1 LNFKKFLRKYGIRLG
16 TMVLAIVLVVAVSAR
31 FLGGN
36 AGFISDT
43 AGVVKSPVQ
52 SAVSSVIDWFESLY
66 GYIYEYD
73 KLMAENEAL
82 KSQLAEA
89 QEEARLGAEATEE
102 NVHLRE
108 LLGLRQKHSDFTFE
122 SARIVNW
129 NSSNWSSSFTISK
142 GEHSGIALGMP
153 VVTAAGELVGQ
164 VTELGETWAN
174 VSTIVDVETNV
185 GVLVGE
191 AGNAAMAIGD
201 FALMQQ
207 GCSKIYHLTEG
218 TSLLEGDIVLSSGR
232 GGAFPQGLVLGE
244 IENVLTEAGGQM
256 PYGVLRP
263 SANLDTISQ
272 IFVITAFDV
281 VE

>member
-1 LNFKKFLRKYGIRLG
+1 MNFKKFLHRYGIKLLA
-16 TMVLAIVLVVAVSAR
+16 MVLAIVLIVSVSAH
-31 FLGGN
+31 FMGGK
-36 AGFISDT
+36 AGLLSNT
-43 AGVVKSPVQ
+43 SGVIKSPFQ
-52 SAVSSVIDWFESLY
+52 GAVSSVIDWFESLY

-73 KLMAENEAL
+73 KLLAENEAL
-82 KSQLAEA
+82 KAQLTEA
-89 QEEARLGAEATEE
+89 QEDARLGAEAREE
-102 NVHLRE
+102 NENLRQ

-122 SARIVNW
+122 SARIVGW

-142 GEHSGIALGMP
+142 GENSGIAVGMP

-164 VTELGETWAN
+164 VSELGETWAN
-174 VSTIVDVETNV
+174 VNTIIDVSTNV

-201 FALMQQ
+201 FALMQD
-207 GCSKIYHLTEG
+207 GRSKIYHLTEG

-232 GGAFPQGLVLGE
+232 GGAFPQGLVLGT
-244 IENVLTEAGGQM
+244 IEAVLTEAGGQM
-256 PYGVLRP
+256 PYGVLNP
-263 SANLDTISQ
+263 GADLDTVSQ